1 MRKESKYDFLVN
13 NETILVVNDYTF
25 VNVSPNPLSVR
36 NFEIT
41 FKYNFDYDS
50 HKTYKLKQG
59 TLENDI
65 TCTISSGNN
74 KLLSCEISNGFLSYE
89 SGEAQIEIG
98 VLTCDS
104 VDSNDLKPVTQS
116 IIIERKTLLTALFR
130 YEFSSFP
137 VVGENNFFRMTTEE
151 LYDLSS
157 IQAITVKIIDYLG
170 NEKTVSYTKGSDEY
184 PIIFDEATWY
194 VTINFLYLAGDYIEI
209 VEIIDNVD
217 TLTFNQGEH
226 VYIHP
231 CPVIISCP
239 PLLNLNYNY
248 KCNLTLTAWSTED
261 ISTLTQITIVDPSN
275 SMILS

>member
-1 MRKESKYDFLVN
+1 MNLIDDCYDISITSENTIQRITSGFKLLLFPVN

-104 VDSNDLKPVTQS
+104 VDINDLKPVTQS

-137 VVGENNFFRMTTEE
+137 VVGENNFF
-151 LYDLSS
+151 
-157 IQAITVKIIDYLG
+157 I
-170 NEKTVSYTKGSDEY
+170 N
-184 PIIFDEATWY
+184 
-194 VTINFLYLAGDYIEI
+194 TIN
-209 VEIIDNVD
+209 
-217 TLTFNQGEH
+217 
-226 VYIHP
+226 
-231 CPVIISCP
+231 
-239 PLLNLNYNY
+239 
-248 KCNLTLTAWSTED
+248 K
-261 ISTLTQITIVDPSN
+261 
-275 SMILS
+275 